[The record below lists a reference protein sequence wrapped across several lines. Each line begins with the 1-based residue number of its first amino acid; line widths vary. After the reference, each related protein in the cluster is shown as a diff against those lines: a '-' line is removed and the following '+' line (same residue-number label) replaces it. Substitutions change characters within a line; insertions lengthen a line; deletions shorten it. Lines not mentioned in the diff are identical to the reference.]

1 MTDHDNEAKQIPY
14 DILKEA
20 ATLLVKAS
28 EAEQRRSRREAE
40 RLRSDARRILRA
52 GAL

>member
-1 MTDHDNEAKQIPY
+1 MLSAGPSTGFGSFVAID
-14 DILKEA
+14 
-20 ATLLVKAS
+20 LVLV
-28 EAEQRRSRREAE
+28 EAE